1 MTTGIACRNR
11 VCVVEYGRERETDG
25 EVGHGRV
32 TVFQNDLVL
41 VASFHP
47 SQQNTQADRLI
58 GAIFRQ
64 IFDVAG
70 RYPDANSGEPTT
82 G

>member
-1 MTTGIACRNR
+1 MTTGIACRGR
-11 VCVVEYGRERETDG
+11 VCVVEYGCESETDG
-25 EVGHGRV
+25 KVGHGQV

-41 VASFHP
+41 VASYHP
-47 SQQNTQADRLI
+47 SQQNTRTGRLTE
-58 GAIFRQ
+58 AMFLQ
-64 IFDVAG
+64 IFDVAW